1 MPLLLCSGKGCGTV
15 NKQRPVNLDIGTIKL
30 PITSYVS
37 ILHRVSGVILFA
49 VVGLLLWLLDTSL
62 SSPAGFAEVKEH
74 LSNPLCQFLIWG
86 ALAALLYHLVAGI
99 RHLIMDMGVGETLE
113 GGRLG
118 AKLVAIVAVVLIV
131 LAGVW
136 VWA

>member
-1 MPLLLCSGKGCGTV
+1 M

-30 PITSYVS
+30 PITSYIS
-37 ILHRVSGVILFA
+37 ILHRISGVILFA

-74 LSNPLCQFLIWG
+74 LGSPLCQFLIWG
-86 ALAALLYHLVAGI
+86 SLAALLYHLVAGI
-99 RHLIMDMGVGETLE
+99 RHLIMDMGVGESLE

-118 AKLVAIVAVVLIV
+118 AKLVAVIAVVLIV